1 MNFSIIE
8 IYKENLNDLLNH
20 SNKQQNLKIKE
31 DPRKGIYVDNI
42 TSVNV
47 INKEDFLILIEEAED
62 RRSVA
67 ETKLNKLSSRSH
79 IVFCLSIKND
89 LKDGSM
95 KTGTLNL
102 VDLAGSEK
110 VSKTGAIGGT
120 LEEAKKINFS
130 LSCLGNVINA
140 LASGNTE
147 FVPYRESKLTRLLK
161 DSLGGNFKT
170 TLIVN
175 CSPHSYNIDETLST
189 LNFAKRAKNVKN
201 KIKINLKKS
210 PEEYERTI
218 KNLEE
223 KLRLEILKNESLF
236 NFSPANSLPLEYF
249 NSVKKILS

>member
-89 LKDGSM
+89 LKDEQLSF
-95 KTGTLNL
+95 L
-102 VDLAGSEK
+102 
-110 VSKTGAIGGT
+110 
-120 LEEAKKINFS
+120 FS
-130 LSCLGNVINA
+130 A
-140 LASGNTE
+140 FSGE
-147 FVPYRESKLTRLLK
+147 
-161 DSLGGNFKT
+161 
-170 TLIVN
+170 
-175 CSPHSYNIDETLST
+175 
-189 LNFAKRAKNVKN
+189 KN
-201 KIKINLKKS
+201 KVKS
-210 PEEYERTI
+210 I
-218 KNLEE
+218 VS
-223 KLRLEILKNESLF
+223 I
-236 NFSPANSLPLEYF
+236 
-249 NSVKKILS
+249 